1 MEDLDVFLGGGRVY
15 MTSLLST
22 AIVGLVVVGMVVFAV
37 RTIRKDR
44 REGKSCTGCGGHCSG
59 CTACSDFLY
68 HAPDSSHREEEF
80 SRTDTDRI
88 L

>member
-44 REGKSCTGCGGHCSG
+44 REGKSCAGCGGHCSG
-59 CTACSDFLY
+59 CTACGDFLY